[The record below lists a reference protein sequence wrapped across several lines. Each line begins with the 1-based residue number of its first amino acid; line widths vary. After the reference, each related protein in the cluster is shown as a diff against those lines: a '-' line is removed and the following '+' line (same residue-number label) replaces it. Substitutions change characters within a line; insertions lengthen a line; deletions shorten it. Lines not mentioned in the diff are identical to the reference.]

1 MSEELLKTI
10 EAQGRLLTELRA
22 ELDNIKE
29 LSRVLVE
36 YNYDDER
43 KHFEE
48 SECDE
53 VYPDSNDNH
62 IFNTIKKLNKL
73 IQ

>member
-1 MSEELLKTI
+1 MSNELFKTI
-10 EAQGRLLTELRA
+10 EAQGLLLTELRA
-22 ELDNIKE
+22 ELDDIKE
-29 LSRVLVE
+29 LSRVLVD

-48 SECDE
+48 SECEE

-62 IFNTIKKLNKL
+62 IFTTIKKLERL
-73 IQ
+73 IS